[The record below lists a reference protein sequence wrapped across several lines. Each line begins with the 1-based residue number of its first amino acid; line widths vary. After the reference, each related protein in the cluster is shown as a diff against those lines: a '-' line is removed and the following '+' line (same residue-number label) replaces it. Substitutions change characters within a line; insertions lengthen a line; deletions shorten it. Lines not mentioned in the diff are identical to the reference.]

1 MKHKTKLFLGLFLS
15 LLLISTLTP
24 ASDANAQMF
33 SSYASSLSIQNLSNT
48 EAIVSFTYYYGG
60 TGSNAGDVASTATET
75 LGAHDVMEVVAMPSS
90 PFTGSVVI
98 SSSQPIGS
106 VSTLNGNNKGRGA
119 YVGSTSGSTS
129 VVLPFMMHEWGTGGW
144 NTYFSVQN
152 VGAGNATVNIDYNSC
167 ASAVDDTVII
177 EPYSMALVN
186 QAIEPCMVGKVMTSA
201 ILTSDQPIVVV
212 VSQESTR
219 VNSALVSNG
228 YSSGSTNPVIPLVN
242 SNNPPTP
249 IGTGWRTAIS
259 MFNLDPTL
267 NTVVTLKYVRKDGF
281 ECQETRTI
289 RANSATE
296 FGGNAFI
303 LGAPELTCPVGEYF
317 VGAAYVVENS
327 AGVDLVATVN
337 QDRGTLASSYSS
349 FNMDEGTPIV
359 AFPRFVNQYGG
370 FEDWD
375 STFTIM
381 NVGSTNTYVKCV
393 YTNATYESVL
403 GLLEPYGVDEDLPRY
418 GLPQNYSGAGVCTA
432 YTDSTYST
440 IDAAARIVG
449 VVNTRGHGD
458 NNDLMMTYEAINVEY
473 SPE

>member
-1 MKHKTKLFLGLFLS
+1 MKHKIQIILGFFLS
-15 LLLISTLTP
+15 VLLIGSLTP
-24 ASDANAQMF
+24 ASFVSAQMF
-33 SSYASSLSIQNLSNT
+33 SSYTSSLSIQNLSST

-60 TGSNAGDVASTATET
+60 TASNAGDIASTATET
-75 LGAHDVMEVVAMPSS
+75 LEAHGVMDVVSLPSS
-90 PFTGSVVI
+90 PFKGSVVI

-106 VSTLNGNNKGRGA
+106 VSTLNGSNKGRGA
-119 YVGSTSGSTS
+119 YVGSTSGSTN
-129 VVLPFMMHEWGTGGW
+129 VVLPFMMHEWGSGGW

-152 VGAGNATVNIDYNSC
+152 VGNSDATVNINYNSC
-167 ASAVDDTVII
+167 APAVDNTIVI
-177 EPYSMALVN
+177 EPYSMAIIN
-186 QAIEPCMVGKVMTSA
+186 QAIEPCMIGRVMTSA

-228 YSSGSTNPVIPLVN
+228 YSTGSTNPIIPLVN

-259 MFNLDPTL
+259 MFNLNPALDTE
-267 NTVVTLKYVRKDGF
+267 VTLKYVRKDGF
-281 ECQETRTI
+281 ECQETRVI

-317 VGAAYVVENS
+317 VGAAYVTENS
-327 AGVDLVATVN
+327 ADVDLVATVN

-349 FNMDEGTPIV
+349 FNMDDGTPIV

-381 NVGSTNTYVKCV
+381 NVGLANTYVKCV
-393 YTNATYESVL
+393 YTDAAYESVL
-403 GLLEPYGVDEDLPRY
+403 GMLEPFGVDEDLPRY
-418 GLPQNYSGAGVCTA
+418 DLPQNYSGAGVCTA
-432 YTDSTYST
+432 YTDETYT
-440 IDAAARIVG
+440 TVDAAAKIIG

-473 SPE
+473 LPD